1 LLALLAYA
9 VNARIH
15 WKHLGVFVDRANN
28 WNGGRTAVFENVTR
42 FPGGR
47 GEDTVMLPEPSV
59 PSWLEIDLAIF
70 AQLIP
75 SDHYVRKALNS
86 IDFERFR
93 AITAPYYSP
102 DHGRPAED
110 PVRMVKLGF
119 LQYHDRLSDAQV
131 VGRAKTD
138 VAYRYFLGLSLT
150 DELPDPSSLCVFR
163 GRLGVEGYR
172 GIFAEVV
179 SQAREFGLVK
189 DRLRLKDAT
198 HVIADVAIP
207 AALALVAQVRDRLLK
222 AAETFAQLRV
232 EGERARLEMIRISGE
247 ESSTEERLAARVT
260 HLREILVWV
269 DELPS
274 PPDEENNRAWKTLL
288 AACRLAHKVLA
299 DQENPKASD
308 RTRSAV
314 DPDARRAM
322 HGQWYDGYLLDVMMD
337 ADSELITALDV
348 MPANGD
354 EGANA
359 AELVRQEEATHGNN
373 IQALSM
379 DGVGFRGSVLRE
391 LEDPE
396 GLGLDVYTPPSPEKE
411 VTHFRPEDFSEDP
424 VAATLTCPAGHTTER
439 RKRNRHDSG
448 WEYSFPRK
456 LCADCPLQTQCLSKP
471 LAKVGRS
478 VNKTDYEAEYRRMR
492 AKAQT
497 TQFIE
502 VRREH
507 PKIER
512 KLADLVRWHGVRRTR
527 YRGRWKVLCG
537 QLLAATVANVKRIVS
552 LLAGHDMKVL
562 DPV

>member
-1 LLALLAYA
+1 
-9 VNARIH
+9 
-15 WKHLGVFVDRANN
+15 
-28 WNGGRTAVFENVTR
+28 
-42 FPGGR
+42 
-47 GEDTVMLPEPSV
+47 MLPEPAL
-59 PSWLEIDLAIF
+59 PSWSEIDLEVF
-70 AQLIP
+70 ARLIP
-75 SDHYVRKALNS
+75 ADHYLRKVLKS

-93 AITAPYYSP
+93 AITAPCYSP

-110 PVRMVKLGF
+110 PVRMIKLSF

-150 DELPDPSSLCVFR
+150 DDLPDPSSLCVFR
-163 GRLGVEGYR
+163 GRLGVDGYR
-172 GIFAEVV
+172 GIFEEVV
-179 SQAREFGLVK
+179 AQARKLGLVK

-207 AALALVAQVRDRLLK
+207 TALALVAQIRDKLLK
-222 AAETFAQLRV
+222 AAEPFDQVRV
-232 EGERARLEMIRISGE
+232 AGERARLEMIRISGE
-247 ESSTEERLAARVT
+247 GSSDEERLAVRVI
-260 HLREILVWV
+260 HLREILAWV
-269 DELPS
+269 DELPL
-274 PPDEENNRAWKTLL
+274 PPDEEDNRAWQTLL
-288 AACRLAHKVLA
+288 TTRRLAHKILA

-308 RTRSAV
+308 RTRSTV

-337 ADSELITALDV
+337 ADSELITAIDV

-359 AELVRQEEATHGNN
+359 AELVRQEEATHGND

-379 DGVGFRGSVLRE
+379 DGAGFRGSVLRE

-396 GLGLDVYTPPSPEKE
+396 GLGLDVYTPPSKEQE
-411 VTHFRPEDFSEDP
+411 VTHFQPEDFSEDP
-424 VAATLTCPAGHTTER
+424 VAATLTCPAGHTTTR

-456 LCADCPLQTQCLSKP
+456 LCANCPLRSQCMSKP
-471 LAKVGRS
+471 LAKAGRA

-497 TQFIE
+497 SQFAE

-507 PKIER
+507 LKVER
-512 KLADLVRWHGVRRTR
+512 KLSDLTRWHGARRAR
-527 YRGRWKVLCG
+527 YRGRLKVLCG
-537 QLLAATVANVKRIVS
+537 QLLAATAANAKRIVY
-552 LLAGHDMKVL
+552 LLANHDTVAL
-562 DPV
+562 NPI

>member
-1 LLALLAYA
+1 MTFGE
-9 VNARIH
+9 R
-15 WKHLGVFVDRANN
+15 
-28 WNGGRTAVFENVTR
+28 TR

-47 GEDTVMLPEPSV
+47 GENTVMLPEPSA
-59 PSWLEIDLAIF
+59 PSWSEIDLEVF
-70 AQLIP
+70 AQLVP
-75 SDHYVRKALNS
+75 PGHYLRKALKS

-93 AITAPYYSP
+93 EIVASYYSP

-138 VAYRYFLGLSLT
+138 VAYRYFLGLSLA

-163 GRLGVEGYR
+163 GRLGVDGYR
-172 GIFAEVV
+172 GIFGEVV
-179 SQAREFGLVK
+179 AQARELGLVK

-207 AALALVAQVRDRLLK
+207 SALALVAQVRDRLLK
-222 AAETFAQLRV
+222 TVEPFDQLRV

-247 ESSTEERLAARVT
+247 GSSNEERLAARVT
-260 HLREILVWV
+260 HLREILAWV

-274 PPDEENNRAWKTLL
+274 PSDEGDNQAWQTLL
-288 AACRLAHKVLA
+288 ATRRLAHKILA
-299 DQENPKASD
+299 DQENPKAAD
-308 RTRSAV
+308 RTRSVV
-314 DPDARRAM
+314 DPEARRAM
-322 HGQWYDGYLLDVMMD
+322 HGQWYDGYLVDVMMD
-337 ADSELITALDV
+337 ADSELITAIDV
-348 MPANGD
+348 MPANGN

-359 AELVRQEEATHGNN
+359 AELVRQEEAAHGND

-391 LEDPE
+391 LENPE

-411 VTHFRPEDFSEDP
+411 ATHFQPEDFAEDSD
-424 VAATLTCPAGHTTER
+424 AGTLTCPAGHTTTR

-448 WEYSFPRK
+448 WEYSFPIRF
-456 LCADCPLQTQCLSKP
+456 CVNCPLQSPCMRKP
-471 LAKVGRS
+471 PKKIGRS
-478 VNKTDYEAEYRRMR
+478 VNKSDYETEYRRMR

-497 TQFIE
+497 SQYTT
-502 VRREH
+502 VRKEH
-507 PKIER
+507 PKVER
-512 KLADLVRWHGVRRTR
+512 KLADLVRRHGARRTR

-537 QLLAATVANVKRIVS
+537 QLLAATAANVKRIVS
-552 LLAGHDMKVL
+552 LLTNHDTMVL
-562 DPV
+562 DLI